1 MSLHRF
7 SAFSFVDRI
16 TSIGSSGQI
25 KGSFLIPAHLE
36 FFPQSLVAEAIGQ
49 LAAWYAMS
57 SLNFERRPV
66 AALAGATKYH
76 SEARPGERL
85 NLEAIIESCDS
96 ESVSY
101 SGVATAGERL
111 ILELADCSGAMLP
124 QQEFDDPET
133 IGQQFKLLE
142 TTGAKENRLAQ
153 APCILPTDLQSDALG
168 TLEGSLMI
176 PSQADFFA
184 DHFPKKPV
192 FPATLLMHALSSMVI
207 EQINCSP
214 SPLPNPLPDQP
225 SQPKLAISSM
235 ARVKVR
241 SWIDPGDRVRLR
253 AEGLTPEISPKQ
265 VKLSAHVGTKLVAS
279 ALLNLVVAPSPQEA

>member
-101 SGVATAGERL
+101 SGVATVGERL
-111 ILELADCSGAMLP
+111 VLELVDCSGAMLP

-153 APCILPTDLQSDALG
+153 APCILPTDLKSDALG
-168 TLEGSLMI
+168 TLEGSLII

-184 DHFPKKPV
+184 DHFPNKPV

-214 SPLPNPLPDQP
+214 LPNQP
-225 SQPKLAISSM
+225 TNQPNQPQLAISSM

-241 SWIDPGDRVRLR
+241 SWIAPGDQVKLR
-253 AEGLTPEISPKQ
+253 AEGLTPEIGPKQ

-279 ALLNLVVAPSPQEA
+279 ALLSLVVAPSPQEA

>member
-25 KGSFLIPAHLE
+25 KGYFLIPAHLE

-76 SEARPGERL
+76 SVARPGERL
-85 NLEAIIESCDS
+85 SLEAIIESCDN

-153 APCILPTDLQSDALG
+153 APCILPTDLHSDALG
-168 TLEGSLMI
+168 TLEGSLII

-214 SPLPNPLPDQP
+214 SPLPQ
-225 SQPKLAISSM
+225 LAISSM

-253 AEGLTPEISPKQ
+253 AEGLTPKISPKQ

>member
-85 NLEAIIESCDS
+85 NLEAIIESCDN

-101 SGVATAGERL
+101 SGVASVGERL
-111 ILELADCSGAMLP
+111 VLELVDCSGAMLP

-153 APCILPTDLQSDALG
+153 APCILPTDLKSDALG
-168 TLEGSLMI
+168 TLEGSLII

-184 DHFPKKPV
+184 DHFPNKPV

-207 EQINCSP
+207 EQINCRS
-214 SPLPNPLPDQP
+214 SPLANQP
-225 SQPKLAISSM
+225 QLAISSM

-241 SWIDPGDRVRLR
+241 SWIAPGDQVKLR
-253 AEGLTPEISPKQ
+253 AEGLTPEIGPKQ

-279 ALLNLVVAPSPQEA
+279 ALLSLVVAPSPQEA

>member
-101 SGVATAGERL
+101 SGVATVGECL
-111 ILELADCSGAMLP
+111 VLELVDCSGAMLP

-153 APCILPTDLQSDALG
+153 APCILPTDLKSDALG
-168 TLEGSLMI
+168 TLEGSLII

-184 DHFPKKPV
+184 DHFPNKPV

-207 EQINCSP
+207 EQINCRS
-214 SPLPNPLPDQP
+214 SPLANQP
-225 SQPKLAISSM
+225 QLAISSM

-241 SWIDPGDRVRLR
+241 SWIAPGDQVKLR
-253 AEGLTPEISPKQ
+253 AEGLTPEIGPKQ

-279 ALLNLVVAPSPQEA
+279 ALLSLVVAPSPQEA

>member
-153 APCILPTDLQSDALG
+153 APCILPTDLKSDALG
-168 TLEGSLMI
+168 TLEGSLII

-184 DHFPKKPV
+184 DHFPNKPV

-207 EQINCSP
+207 EQINC
-214 SPLPNPLPDQP
+214 
-225 SQPKLAISSM
+225 
-235 ARVKVR
+235 R
-241 SWIDPGDRVRLR
+241 
-253 AEGLTPEISPKQ
+253 
-265 VKLSAHVGTKLVAS
+265 
-279 ALLNLVVAPSPQEA
+279 

>member
-153 APCILPTDLQSDALG
+153 APCILPTDLKSDALG
-168 TLEGSLMI
+168 TLEGSLII

-184 DHFPKKPV
+184 DHFPNKPV

-207 EQINCSP
+207 EQINCRS
-214 SPLPNPLPDQP
+214 SPLANQP
-225 SQPKLAISSM
+225 QLAISSM

-241 SWIDPGDRVRLR
+241 SWIAPGDQVKLR
-253 AEGLTPEISPKQ
+253 AEGLTPEIGPKQ

-279 ALLNLVVAPSPQEA
+279 ALLSLVVAPSPQEA

>member
-101 SGVATAGERL
+101 SGVATVGERL
-111 ILELADCSGAMLP
+111 VLELVDCSGAMLP

-153 APCILPTDLQSDALG
+153 APCILPTDLKSDALG
-168 TLEGSLMI
+168 TLEGSLII

-184 DHFPKKPV
+184 DHFPNKPV

-214 SPLPNPLPDQP
+214 LPNQP
-225 SQPKLAISSM
+225 QLAISSM

-241 SWIDPGDRVRLR
+241 SWIAPGDQVKLR
-253 AEGLTPEISPKQ
+253 AEGLTPEIGPKQ

-279 ALLNLVVAPSPQEA
+279 ALLSLVVAPSPQEA

>member
-101 SGVATAGERL
+101 SGVATVGERL
-111 ILELADCSGAMLP
+111 VLELVDCSGAMLP

-153 APCILPTDLQSDALG
+153 APCILPTDLKSDALG
-168 TLEGSLMI
+168 TLEGSLII

-184 DHFPKKPV
+184 DHFPNKPV

-214 SPLPNPLPDQP
+214 LPNQP
-225 SQPKLAISSM
+225 TNKLNQPQLAISSM

-241 SWIDPGDRVRLR
+241 SWIAPGDQVKLR
-253 AEGLTPEISPKQ
+253 AEGLTPEIGPKQ

-279 ALLNLVVAPSPQEA
+279 ALLSLVVAPSPQEA

>member
-85 NLEAIIESCDS
+85 NLEAIIEYCDS

-101 SGVATAGERL
+101 SGVATVGERL
-111 ILELADCSGAMLP
+111 VLELVDCSGAMLP

-153 APCILPTDLQSDALG
+153 APCILPTDLKSDALG
-168 TLEGSLMI
+168 TLEGSLII

-184 DHFPKKPV
+184 DHFPNKPV

-207 EQINCSP
+207 EQINCRS
-214 SPLPNPLPDQP
+214 SPLANQP
-225 SQPKLAISSM
+225 QLAISSM

-241 SWIDPGDRVRLR
+241 SWIAPGDQVKLR
-253 AEGLTPEISPKQ
+253 AEGLTPEIGPKQ

-279 ALLNLVVAPSPQEA
+279 ALLSLVVAPSPQEA

>member
-153 APCILPTDLQSDALG
+153 APCILPTDLKSDALG
-168 TLEGSLMI
+168 TLEGSLII

-184 DHFPKKPV
+184 DHFPNKPV

-214 SPLPNPLPDQP
+214 LPNQP
-225 SQPKLAISSM
+225 TNQPNQPQLAISSM

-241 SWIDPGDRVRLR
+241 SWIAPGDQVKLR
-253 AEGLTPEISPKQ
+253 AEGLTPEIGPKQ

-279 ALLNLVVAPSPQEA
+279 ALLSLVVAPSPQEA

>member
-111 ILELADCSGAMLP
+111 IIELVDCSGAMLP

-153 APCILPTDLQSDALG
+153 APCILPTDLKSDALG
-168 TLEGSLMI
+168 TLEGSLII

-184 DHFPKKPV
+184 DHFPNKPV

-214 SPLPNPLPDQP
+214 LPNQP
-225 SQPKLAISSM
+225 TNKFNQPQLAISSM

-241 SWIDPGDRVRLR
+241 SWIAPGDQVKLR
-253 AEGLTPEISPKQ
+253 AEGLTPEIGPKQ

-279 ALLNLVVAPSPQEA
+279 ALLSLVVAPSPQEA

>member
-1 MSLHRF
+1 
-7 SAFSFVDRI
+7 
-16 TSIGSSGQI
+16 
-25 KGSFLIPAHLE
+25 
-36 FFPQSLVAEAIGQ
+36 
-49 LAAWYAMS
+49 MS

-101 SGVATAGERL
+101 SGVATVGERL
-111 ILELADCSGAMLP
+111 VLELVDCSGAMLP

-153 APCILPTDLQSDALG
+153 APCILPTDLKSDALG
-168 TLEGSLMI
+168 TLEGSLII

-184 DHFPKKPV
+184 DHFPNKPV

-214 SPLPNPLPDQP
+214 LPNQP
-225 SQPKLAISSM
+225 TNQPNQPQLAISSM

-241 SWIDPGDRVRLR
+241 SWIAPGDQVKLR
-253 AEGLTPEISPKQ
+253 AEGLTPEIGPKQ

-279 ALLNLVVAPSPQEA
+279 ALLSLVVAPSPQEA

>member
-101 SGVATAGERL
+101 SGIATAGERL
-111 ILELADCSGAMLP
+111 IIELVDCSGAMLP

-153 APCILPTDLQSDALG
+153 APCILPTDLKSDALG
-168 TLEGSLMI
+168 TLEGSLII

-184 DHFPKKPV
+184 DHFPNKPV

-214 SPLPNPLPDQP
+214 LPNQP
-225 SQPKLAISSM
+225 TNKFNQPQLAISSM

-241 SWIDPGDRVRLR
+241 SWIAPGDQVKLR
-253 AEGLTPEISPKQ
+253 AEGLTPEIGPKQ

>member
-101 SGVATAGERL
+101 SGVATVGERL
-111 ILELADCSGAMLP
+111 VLELVDCSGAMLP

-153 APCILPTDLQSDALG
+153 APNILPTDLKSDALG
-168 TLEGSLMI
+168 TLEGSLII
-176 PSQADFFA
+176 PIQADFFA
-184 DHFPKKPV
+184 DHFPNKPV

-214 SPLPNPLPDQP
+214 LPNQP
-225 SQPKLAISSM
+225 TNQPNQPQLAISSM

-241 SWIDPGDRVRLR
+241 SWIAPGDQVKLR
-253 AEGLTPEISPKQ
+253 AEGLTPEIGPKQ

-279 ALLNLVVAPSPQEA
+279 ALLNLVVAQSPQEA

>member
-85 NLEAIIESCDS
+85 SLEAIIESCDS

-111 ILELADCSGAMLP
+111 ILELIDCSGAMLP
-124 QQEFDDPET
+124 QEEFDDPET

-153 APCILPTDLQSDALG
+153 APCILSTDLQSDTLG
-168 TLEGSLMI
+168 TLEGSLII

-184 DHFPKKPV
+184 DHFPRKPV

-207 EQINCSP
+207 EQINCRP
-214 SPLPNPLPDQP
+214 SPLANQP
-225 SQPKLAISSM
+225 QLAISSM

-241 SWIDPGDRVRLR
+241 SWIAPGDQVRLR
-253 AEGLTPEISPKQ
+253 AEGLTPEIAPKQ

-279 ALLNLVVAPSPQEA
+279 ASLNLVVAPSPQEG

>member
-85 NLEAIIESCDS
+85 NLEAIIESCDN

-101 SGVATAGERL
+101 SGVATVGERL
-111 ILELADCSGAMLP
+111 VLELVDCSGAMLP

-153 APCILPTDLQSDALG
+153 APCILPTDLKSDALG
-168 TLEGSLMI
+168 TLEGSLII

-184 DHFPKKPV
+184 DHFPNKPV

-214 SPLPNPLPDQP
+214 LPNQP
-225 SQPKLAISSM
+225 TNQPNQPQLAISSM

-241 SWIDPGDRVRLR
+241 SWIAPGDQVKLR
-253 AEGLTPEISPKQ
+253 AEGLTPEIGPKQ

-279 ALLNLVVAPSPQEA
+279 ALLSLVVAPSPQEA

>member
-85 NLEAIIESCDS
+85 SLEAIIESCDS

-101 SGVATAGERL
+101 SGVATVGERL
-111 ILELADCSGAMLP
+111 VLELVDCSGAMLP

-153 APCILPTDLQSDALG
+153 APCILPTDLKSDALG
-168 TLEGSLMI
+168 TLEGSLII

-184 DHFPKKPV
+184 DHFPNKPV

-214 SPLPNPLPDQP
+214 LPNQP
-225 SQPKLAISSM
+225 TNQPNQPQLAISSM

-241 SWIDPGDRVRLR
+241 SWIAPGDQVKLR
-253 AEGLTPEISPKQ
+253 AEGLTPEIGPKQ

-279 ALLNLVVAPSPQEA
+279 ALLSLVVAPSPQEA

>member
-101 SGVATAGERL
+101 SGVATVGERL
-111 ILELADCSGAMLP
+111 VLELVDCSGAMLP

-153 APCILPTDLQSDALG
+153 APCILPTDLKSDALG
-168 TLEGSLMI
+168 TLEGSLII

-184 DHFPKKPV
+184 DHFPNKPV

-214 SPLPNPLPDQP
+214 LPNQP
-225 SQPKLAISSM
+225 QLAISSM

-241 SWIDPGDRVRLR
+241 SWIAPGDQVKLR
-253 AEGLTPEISPKQ
+253 AEGLTPEIGPKQ

>member
-111 ILELADCSGAMLP
+111 VLELVDCSGAMLP

-133 IGQQFKLLE
+133 ISQQFKLLE
-142 TTGAKENRLAQ
+142 STGAKENRLAQ
-153 APCILPTDLQSDALG
+153 APCILPTDLKSDALG
-168 TLEGSLMI
+168 TLEGSLII

-184 DHFPKKPV
+184 DHFPNKPV

-214 SPLPNPLPDQP
+214 LPNQP
-225 SQPKLAISSM
+225 TNQPNQPQLTISSM

-241 SWIDPGDRVRLR
+241 SWIAPGDQVKLR
-253 AEGLTPEISPKQ
+253 AEGLTPEIGPKQ

>member
-85 NLEAIIESCDS
+85 SLEAIIESCDS

-142 TTGAKENRLAQ
+142 TTGAKENRLGQ
-153 APCILPTDLQSDALG
+153 APCILPTDLKSDALG
-168 TLEGSLMI
+168 TLEGSLII

-184 DHFPKKPV
+184 DHFPNKPV

-214 SPLPNPLPDQP
+214 LPNQP
-225 SQPKLAISSM
+225 QLAISSM

-241 SWIDPGDRVRLR
+241 SWIAPGDQVKLR
-253 AEGLTPEISPKQ
+253 AEGLTPEIGPKQ

>member
-36 FFPQSLVAEAIGQ
+36 FFPQSLVAEAICQ

-101 SGVATAGERL
+101 SGVATVGERL
-111 ILELADCSGAMLP
+111 VLELVDCSGAMLP

-153 APCILPTDLQSDALG
+153 APCILPTDLKSDALG
-168 TLEGSLMI
+168 TLEGSLII

-184 DHFPKKPV
+184 DHFPNKPV

-214 SPLPNPLPDQP
+214 LPNQP
-225 SQPKLAISSM
+225 TNQPNQPQLAISSM

-241 SWIDPGDRVRLR
+241 SWIAPGDQVKLR
-253 AEGLTPEISPKQ
+253 AEGLTPEIGPKQ

-279 ALLNLVVAPSPQEA
+279 ALLSLVVAQSPQEA

>member
-101 SGVATAGERL
+101 SGVATVGERL
-111 ILELADCSGAMLP
+111 VLELVDCSGAMLP

-153 APCILPTDLQSDALG
+153 APCILPTDLKSDALG
-168 TLEGSLMI
+168 TLEGSLII

-184 DHFPKKPV
+184 DHFPNKPV

-214 SPLPNPLPDQP
+214 LPNQP
-225 SQPKLAISSM
+225 TNQPNQPQLAISSM

-241 SWIDPGDRVRLR
+241 SWIAPGDQVKLR
-253 AEGLTPEISPKQ
+253 AEGLTPEIGPKQ

>member
-66 AALAGATKYH
+66 AALAGATQYH

-85 NLEAIIESCDS
+85 NLEAIIKSCDS

-111 ILELADCSGAMLP
+111 ILELVDCSGAMLP

-153 APCILPTDLQSDALG
+153 APCILPTDLQYDALG
-168 TLEGSLMI
+168 ALEGSLAI

-184 DHFPKKPV
+184 DHFPNKPV

-214 SPLPNPLPDQP
+214 LPNQTINQP
-225 SQPKLAISSM
+225 NQPQLAISSM

-241 SWIDPGDRVRLR
+241 SWIAPGDKVKLR
-253 AEGLTPEISPKQ
+253 AEGLTPEIGPKQ

>member
-111 ILELADCSGAMLP
+111 ILELVDCSGAMLP

-153 APCILPTDLQSDALG
+153 APCILPRDLKSDVLG
-168 TLEGSLMI
+168 TLEGTLII

-184 DHFPKKPV
+184 DHFPNKPV

-214 SPLPNPLPDQP
+214 LPNQP
-225 SQPKLAISSM
+225 TNKFNQPQLAISSM

-241 SWIDPGDRVRLR
+241 SWIAPGDQVKLR
-253 AEGLTPEISPKQ
+253 AEGLTPEIGPKQ

-279 ALLNLVVAPSPQEA
+279 ALLSLVVAPSPQEA

>member
-25 KGSFLIPAHLE
+25 KGSFLVPAHLE

-66 AALAGATKYH
+66 AALAGATTYH

-85 NLEAIIESCDS
+85 SLEAIIESCDN

-101 SGVATAGERL
+101 SGVATADERL
-111 ILELADCSGAMLP
+111 ILALVDCSGAMLP

-133 IGQQFKLLE
+133 ISQHFKLLE

-168 TLEGSLMI
+168 TLEGSLII

-192 FPATLLMHALSSMVI
+192 FPATLLMHALSSMAI
-207 EQINCSP
+207 EQINCSQ
-214 SPLPNPLPDQP
+214 SRLPNQP
-225 SQPKLAISSM
+225 ANQPQLAISSM

-241 SWIDPGDRVRLR
+241 SWIAPGDQVKLK

>member
-85 NLEAIIESCDS
+85 NLEAIIESCDN

-101 SGVATAGERL
+101 SGVASVGERL
-111 ILELADCSGAMLP
+111 VLELVDCSGAMLP

-153 APCILPTDLQSDALG
+153 APCILPTDLKSDALG
-168 TLEGSLMI
+168 TLEGSLII

-184 DHFPKKPV
+184 DHFPNKPV

-214 SPLPNPLPDQP
+214 LPNQP
-225 SQPKLAISSM
+225 TNQPNQPQLAISSM

-241 SWIDPGDRVRLR
+241 SWIAPGDQVKLR
-253 AEGLTPEISPKQ
+253 AEGLTPEIGPKQ

-279 ALLNLVVAPSPQEA
+279 ALLSLVVAPSPQEA

>member
-96 ESVSY
+96 ESISY
-101 SGVATAGERL
+101 SGVATVGERL
-111 ILELADCSGAMLP
+111 VLELVDCSGAMLP

-153 APCILPTDLQSDALG
+153 APCILPTDLKSDALG
-168 TLEGSLMI
+168 TLEGSLII

-184 DHFPKKPV
+184 DHFPNKPV

-214 SPLPNPLPDQP
+214 LPNQP
-225 SQPKLAISSM
+225 TNQPNQPQLAISSM

-241 SWIDPGDRVRLR
+241 SWIAPGDQVKLR
-253 AEGLTPEISPKQ
+253 AEGLTPEIGPKQ

-279 ALLNLVVAPSPQEA
+279 ALLSLVVAPSPQEA

>member
-111 ILELADCSGAMLP
+111 ILELVDCSGAMLP

-153 APCILPTDLQSDALG
+153 APCILPTDLKSDALG
-168 TLEGSLMI
+168 TLEGSLII

-184 DHFPKKPV
+184 DHFPNKPV

-214 SPLPNPLPDQP
+214 LPNQP
-225 SQPKLAISSM
+225 TNQPNQPQLAISSM

-241 SWIDPGDRVRLR
+241 SWIAPGDQVKLR
-253 AEGLTPEISPKQ
+253 AEGLTPEIGPKQ

-279 ALLNLVVAPSPQEA
+279 ALLSLVVAPSPQEA

>member
-85 NLEAIIESCDS
+85 SLEAIIESCDN

-207 EQINCSP
+207 EQINCIP
-214 SPLPNPLPDQP
+214 SRLPQ
-225 SQPKLAISSM
+225 LAISSM
-235 ARVKVR
+235 TRVKVR
-241 SWIDPGDRVRLR
+241 SWIAPGNKVKLR
-253 AEGLTPEISPKQ
+253 AEGLTPEIGPKQ

>member
-66 AALAGATKYH
+66 AALAGATTYH

-85 NLEAIIESCDS
+85 SLEAIIESCDN

-101 SGVATAGERL
+101 SGVATADERL
-111 ILELADCSGAMLP
+111 ILALVDCSGAMLP

-133 IGQQFKLLE
+133 ISQQFKLLE
-142 TTGAKENRLAQ
+142 TTGAKENRLTK

-168 TLEGSLMI
+168 TLEGSLII

-184 DHFPKKPV
+184 DHFPNKPV

-207 EQINCSP
+207 EQINCIP
-214 SPLPNPLPDQP
+214 SALPNQP
-225 SQPKLAISSM
+225 ANQPQLAISSM
-235 ARVKVR
+235 TRVKVR
-241 SWIDPGDRVRLR
+241 SWIAPGDKVKLR

-265 VKLSAHVGTKLVAS
+265 VKLSAYVGTKLVAS

>member
-101 SGVATAGERL
+101 SGVATVGERL
-111 ILELADCSGAMLP
+111 VLELVDCSGAMLP

-142 TTGAKENRLAQ
+142 TTGAEENRLAQ

-214 SPLPNPLPDQP
+214 LPNQP
-225 SQPKLAISSM
+225 QLAISSM

-241 SWIDPGDRVRLR
+241 SWIAPGDQVKLR
-253 AEGLTPEISPKQ
+253 AEGLTPEIGPKQ